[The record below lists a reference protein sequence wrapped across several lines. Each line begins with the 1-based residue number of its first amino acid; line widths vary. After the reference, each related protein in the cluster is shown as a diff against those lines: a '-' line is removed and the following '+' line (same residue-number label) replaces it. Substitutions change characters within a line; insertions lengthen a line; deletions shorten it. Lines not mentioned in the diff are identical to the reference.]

1 VFQHV
6 KGLPILTT
14 DQTMFSTN

>member
-14 DQTMFSTN
+14 DQTMFSTD